1 MLDAIRKSEGNVRLV
16 SADYDQNQIFTCT
29 ECEMTTEEAGV
40 NKYLAHFLSCHKE
53 KKPRITCQF
62 CGKEQ
67 LMFMNFISHTF
78 KHKVYDFAHQGMVAL
93 LGLGSVDGKNV

>member
-1 MLDAIRKSEGNVRLV
+1 MLEAIRKSEGKVRLV

-29 ECEMTTEEAGV
+29 ECEMTQEEPGV

-53 KKPRITCQF
+53 KKPRITCQS

-67 LMFMNFISHTF
+67 LMFMNFISHSF

-93 LGLGSVDGKNV
+93 LGLGSVEGKNV